1 MANPSPRLHLFSTWK
16 MKTAKN
22 INQKKKNKQKK
33 KHYFFLEPYFYFS
46 WDAPQKCILGHVWK
60 HNHRLHVFRESFHTC
75 GMTHFSSPAQNKDTY
90 KIEPLIKR
98 VIDKHT
104 ENCVNHIFN
113 QIVNFRVEPTFVR
126 VKYVDTF
133 CISKRA
139 SILYDSNP

>member
-1 MANPSPRLHLFSTWK
+1 MHPGACVETK
-16 MKTAKN
+16 
-22 INQKKKNKQKK
+22 
-33 KHYFFLEPYFYFS
+33 
-46 WDAPQKCILGHVWK
+46 PQIARFPGVIPHMWNL
-60 HNHRLHVFRESFHTC
+60 
-75 GMTHFSSPAQNKDTY
+75 HFSSPAQNKDTY

-113 QIVNFRVEPTFVR
+113 QIVNFRIGPTFIR

-139 SILYDSNP
+139 SILCDSNS